1 MFRTGEILLS
11 RQGALH
17 SLNSELCQNG
27 RVSRTDLLSGQR
39 SPAEVGRDGCLDG
52 PGNLIAAQ
60 GRERGRETF
69 LPVVRLYQ
77 AGVAA
82 TPFPHR
88 GHPLGS
94 LPPFPPRPRLDRGT
108 GLDPEVQKGLLHFP
122 FVRRAELHLRKVDTS
137 KQSNL
142 VDEDHVRTS
151 VGLPEV
157 LLMGEGQFPVDAVF
171 HDEQDHVEAQTLE
184 VPEVPPPRDP
194 SPRPK
199 EAIAI
204 GVDGYISAVSLH
216 LILVSSG

>member
-1 MFRTGEILLS
+1 MFRTGEILLG

-157 LLMGEGQFPVDAVF
+157 LLAVVRLPTRPLRPIPSARPPLL
-171 HDEQDHVEAQTLE
+171 DG
-184 VPEVPPPRDP
+184 VPDSRTCGNG
-194 SPRPK
+194 SR
-199 EAIAI
+199 ASRCGRSTACR
-204 GVDGYISAVSLH
+204 
-216 LILVSSG
+216 SS